1 MVGSHLT
8 LRTSHLTTLPACMLS
23 RFSRVRLFATPW
35 VVARQTSL
43 SLGFSRR
50 EYWSGLPFPSLRD
63 LPDPGIEPMYLS
75 LAGRFFTT
83 EPLGKPW
90 CVCVYARVFVCVCVQ
105 VGNLHRSSGSQGLRG
120 PQALR
125 SACFCL
131 STDSSVGWRGSCWA
145 MASSLSFLGRHT
157 WIQSPL
163 PSANSKLLLGGF
175 YNIEPYFPLHG
186 TAVRM
191 KRGHLGASICHL
203 VRACFLSPS
212 FLLVISSFVTVVR
225 EILPAHCGHFKLGC
239 IHLYV

>member
-1 MVGSHLT
+1 MHAQSLQSCPT
-8 LRTSHLTTLPACMLS
+8 LCNPMGCCLPDSSVPGILQARILEWIAIS
-23 RFSRVRLFATPW
+23 FS
-35 VVARQTSL
+35 
-43 SLGFSRR
+43 
-50 EYWSGLPFPSLRD
+50 RD
-63 LPDPGIEPMYLS
+63 LPDPGIEPMYPA

-90 CVCVYARVFVCVCVQ
+90 CVCVCVCVCVQ
-105 VGNLHRSSGSQGLRG
+105 VGNLHKSSGSRGLRG

-125 SACFCL
+125 SACSCL

-145 MASSLSFLGRHT
+145 MASSLSFLGKHT

-175 YNIEPYFPLHG
+175 YNIEPYFPLHE

-191 KRGHLGASICHL
+191 QRGHLGASICHL
-203 VRACFLSPS
+203 VGACFLSPS
-212 FLLVISSFVTVVR
+212 FLLVISSVVTIVR

>member
-1 MVGSHLT
+1 MGCC
-8 LRTSHLTTLPACMLS
+8 PPD
-23 RFSRVRLFATPW
+23 FSV
-35 VVARQTSL
+35 
-43 SLGFSRR
+43 
-50 EYWSGLPFPSLRD
+50 
-63 LPDPGIEPMYLS
+63 PGILQARILEWIAISFSKGSSRPRDRTHVS
-75 LAGRFFTT
+75 FIGRQILHHWATG
-83 EPLGKPW
+83 EALM
-90 CVCVYARVFVCVCVQ
+90 CVCVRACVCVCVCVQ

>member
-1 MVGSHLT
+1 MHAQSLQSCPT
-8 LRTSHLTTLPACMLS
+8 LCNPMGCC
-23 RFSRVRLFATPW
+23 P
-35 VVARQTSL
+35 
-43 SLGFSRR
+43 
-50 EYWSGLPFPSLRD
+50 
-63 LPDPGIEPMYLS
+63 PDVSVPGILQARILEWIAISFSKGSSRPRDRTRVS
-75 LAGRFFTT
+75 FIGRQILHHWATG
-83 EPLGKPW
+83 EALM
-90 CVCVYARVFVCVCVQ
+90 CVCARARVCVCVQ